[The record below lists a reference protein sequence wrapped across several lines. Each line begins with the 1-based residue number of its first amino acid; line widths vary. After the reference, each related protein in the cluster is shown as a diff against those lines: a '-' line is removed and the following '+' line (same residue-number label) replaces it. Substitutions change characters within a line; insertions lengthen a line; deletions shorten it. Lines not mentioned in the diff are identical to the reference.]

1 MLAGFLDDIY
11 LFVTGLPFDTLVWA
25 VWGSYVA
32 IFALALLCC
41 MFLKRFR
48 TLSKRPFYALTNA
61 YTGVNLALFLLEKE
75 LSEAIIISVL
85 FWISG
90 YILYGVLCAFTSHEK
105 SEKPQVIRQT
115 VIAEAPATVTPPKP
129 QRAEMPA
136 QPQTP
141 PAVKTSVRL
150 EHAVAVTDKLLSK
163 NLSKSDRQEL
173 EKLKNTLAVL
183 QIKGTLTP
191 TEAEILNE
199 NFNALL
205 KLMAKYNV

>member
-1 MLAGFLDDIY
+1 M
-11 LFVTGLPFDTLVWA
+11 
-25 VWGSYVA
+25 
-32 IFALALLCC
+32 
-41 MFLKRFR
+41 
-48 TLSKRPFYALTNA
+48 
-61 YTGVNLALFLLEKE
+61 ALFLMKKE
-75 LSEAIIISVL
+75 LSEAIIIAVL
-85 FWISG
+85 FWIAG
-90 YILYGVLCAFTSHEK
+90 YLLYGVLCAFTARV
-105 SEKPQVIRQT
+105 KPEEVNAAVRRT
-115 VIAEAPATVTPPKP
+115 VVADVAAPVSTAKAVGGGI
-129 QRAEMPA
+129 PA
-136 QPQTP
+136 QPQNA

-163 NLSKSDRQEL
+163 NLSKTDRQEL